1 MQHGFEET
9 EENEV
14 KYVGREVCLERKLD
28 ASASEIS
35 LRGSQGEDRHVDVEG
50 SWRNSGTG
58 ACNFLSKITSAGWGW
73 LGTPEGPEDLEQLL
87 EELIQRVQNIS
98 KETGKLQ
105 ISTVFLENSLTPC
118 NKRHKSVSSL
128 WPNNPSSGNIYHGNN
143 WKGNRSY
150 L

>member
-14 KYVGREVCLERKLD
+14 KYEGREVCLERKLD
-28 ASASEIS
+28 ISASEIS
-35 LRGSQGEDRHVDVEG
+35 LAGSQGGNRHVDVEG
-50 SWRNSGTG
+50 SWGNSGAG
-58 ACNFLSKITSAGWGW
+58 ACNFLSKITSAGWGA
-73 LGTPEGPEDLEQLL
+73 PRGPEDLEQLL
-87 EELIQRVQNIS
+87 EGLIQSVQNMS

-118 NKRHKSVSSL
+118 NKSHKSVSSL
-128 WPNNPSSGNIYHGNN
+128 WPNNPSSGNIYREYNWEGNV
-143 WKGNRSY
+143 SY